1 MQALFTKTDRVGVL
15 PNASTNGGDASRVG
29 KDAATY
35 FSRVCIY
42 AFLYSRRGTRLLKKP
57 RRDASPPL
65 VLAFGACI
73 IYQIDRLKSKFE
85 AMVAFDAL
93 ANLPVNLLICQPVC

>member
-1 MQALFTKTDRVGVL
+1 MQALFTKTNRVGVL

-35 FSRVCIY
+35 FSRVCIF

-65 VLAFGACI
+65 EVAFCACI
-73 IYQIDRLKSKFE
+73 FYQTDRLKSGFE
-85 AMVAFDAL
+85 ARVAFDAL
-93 ANLPVNLLICQPVC
+93 ANLPVNLLTFQPVY